1 MDTSPW
7 LPALEPVLG
16 SDAHTMHL
24 AGTHSTACCT
34 APPSGWFFFFFR
46 FFSAILNSSPGYFLI
61 PTSILC
67 AFVSPAQLFMP
78 WLPRL

>member
-16 SDAHTMHL
+16 SDAHTVHL
-24 AGTHSTACCT
+24 AGTHSTA
-34 APPSGWFFFFFR
+34 PSCRLFFFFFR